1 MPKVL
6 ILDDD
11 HTFVMLTKTLLELDG
26 CDVIIETQESSLIP
40 TVRSEKPD
48 LILMDIFLQESDG
61 LDLLVELRAEEDIAA
76 TRVIMTSAMELGE
89 KAAAAGADAF
99 LLKPYEPG
107 QLISTI
113 QGITDYSD
121 SSPGSSQEHTH
132 SVKT

>member
-11 HTFVMLTKTLLELDG
+11 HTFVRLTKTLLELAG
-26 CDVIIETQESSLIP
+26 YDVVHDTQGRALIP
-40 TVRSEKPD
+40 AVRSEKPD
-48 LILMDIFLQESDG
+48 VILLDVFLEESDG
-61 LDLLVELRAEEDIAA
+61 LDLLVELRAQEDIAD
-76 TRVIMTSAMELGE
+76 TRVIITSGMDLGE

-113 QGITDYSD
+113 HGIADFSG
-121 SSPGSSQEHTH
+121 SGLESSQEHKN

>member
-11 HTFVMLTKTLLELDG
+11 HTFVRLTKTLLELAG
-26 CDVIIETQESSLIP
+26 YDVVHDTQGRALIP
-40 TVRSEKPD
+40 AVRSEKPD
-48 LILMDIFLQESDG
+48 VILLDVFLEESDG
-61 LDLLVELRAEEDIAA
+61 LDLLVELRAQEDIAD
-76 TRVIMTSAMELGE
+76 TRVIMTSGMDLGE

-113 QGITDYSD
+113 HGIADFSG
-121 SSPGSSQEHTH
+121 SSLESSQEHKN